1 MPTRALIVDDHPIVR
16 DALMTSLLAL
26 AVFDEID
33 VVGSFR
39 GLIEKLETKV
49 SYQLLILDLSL
60 TDTSGPWSVEFV
72 REHYEDIRI
81 LVFSAS
87 DSADVIT
94 QCFEKGVHGFVSKHS
109 SMQIFVNAIRLVLA
123 GGMYIPPAAAR
134 AMGFESGE
142 DTDVA
147 ATPVADK
154 PLFTPKQQE
163 VFEQLLLGLPNKVIA
178 TRLQMAEGTVKTHL
192 HGIYQILRVSS
203 RAQAILKARQLQI
216 ISGMSL

>member
-1 MPTRALIVDDHPIVR
+1 MSNRALIVDDHPIVR

-39 GLIEKLETKV
+39 GLIEQLETKV
-49 SYQLLILDLSL
+49 PYQLLILDLSL

-72 REHYEDIRI
+72 REHYMDVRI

-109 SMQIFVNAIRLVLA
+109 SMQVFVNAIRLVLA
-123 GGMYIPPAAAR
+123 GGIYIPPAAAR
-134 AMGFESGE
+134 ALGFESQEEASDQPALGQE
-142 DTDVA
+142 R
-147 ATPVADK
+147 

-163 VFEQLLLGLPNKVIA
+163 VFDQLVLGLPNKVIA
-178 TRLQMAEGTVKTHL
+178 SRLQMAEGTVKTHL
-192 HGIYQILRVSS
+192 HGIYQILRVNS
-203 RAQAILKARQLQI
+203 RAQAILKSRQFQI
-216 ISGMSL
+216 INGMSL

>member
-1 MPTRALIVDDHPIVR
+1 MSNRALIVDDHPIVR

-49 SYQLLILDLSL
+49 PYQLLILDLSL

-72 REHYEDIRI
+72 REHYMDVRI

-109 SMQIFVNAIRLVLA
+109 SMQVFVNAIRLVLA
-123 GGMYIPPAAAR
+123 GGIYIPPAAAR
-134 AMGFESGE
+134 ALGFEPLEPVSVQPA
-142 DTDVA
+142 VA
-147 ATPVADK
+147 
-154 PLFTPKQQE
+154 QE
-163 VFEQLLLGLPNKVIA
+163 RP
-178 TRLQMAEGTVKTHL
+178 
-192 HGIYQILRVSS
+192 
-203 RAQAILKARQLQI
+203 
-216 ISGMSL
+216 